1 MAKAGVLTID
11 VDAGTAKFL
20 VDMDA
25 ANAKLRDFGA
35 GAQQSGIHLVSSMQA
50 SSAAIRLLEN
60 PLGNNLRAVERFISL
75 LPGMGKLLQAAFP
88 VVGALAFADILI
100 KMGTEAINFY
110 QKIELAPARIA
121 AAFRGLNEPLAL
133 SNDELALANDRLSA
147 EIAKL
152 QGEQPNTLAIT
163 LDEARVAAD
172 KLADSLDK
180 DLGALHKLLEEK
192 DTGITS
198 LLTGSRPTGGDD
210 QGILRLQ
217 TAVAGAAYTARQ
229 NADKAKT
236 PEGVKAALLAAELEQ
251 RRLINEEIVRQNKL
265 IADAQSLQE
274 RNQKNKGSFRLPG
287 SALELD
293 QTQYIKNH
301 QTTVDNLDKASRE
314 IGLRIDNAR
323 LEGQKNE
330 AAQAKETA
338 DQHAQIQLA
347 QIANLEKT
355 NSQLAALNRQKA
367 EAQIASDHAIRQSAI
382 DADTDAGT
390 RAVASAEEEVRVAR
404 ERAAKLGAID
414 KAELEQHILNL
425 QAKVAPESVGKTQ
438 LQQQAVT
445 TKITGPGG
453 EVDQAKSDAAQK
465 ALKLLVGVQTA
476 EDKLGEAHVI
486 AERGWSEEVYKQW
499 EQSWEKIR
507 KAREKAAIAEL
518 APAAVAFRA
527 DQASAEVLAKG
538 SGQEKDLQIE
548 GKKLA
553 LEREYNSQIIKTG
566 ADQIRFAE
574 QAAALDSQARAA
586 KIAGLQQDYN
596 LQAQAMADLPA
607 DDEKRVQAARELS
620 ILYEQIAD
628 EQGKANNAD
637 YAAQTK
643 ILELIRQ
650 KSLAHQLGSDLYGAA
665 TQTLPN
671 GIGNALSA
679 GIFHTGNG
687 GMDIGR
693 QVSDALRS
701 AGKQL
706 LGQAFS
712 QSIEK
717 LIAAMLPQ
725 TAATIASTAATSV
738 HTGVTAAGTVATTAN
753 TGVTLS
759 SVAATTANAL
769 ATAAQT
775 VATWAQVAVSWI
787 TGFFADG
794 GRPTPG
800 VPYVVGEHGPE
811 LRVDDG
817 PGTII
822 PNHAIGAYLTSRSP
836 ESFGVNAFAQP
847 SSAAF
852 RSTSDYM
859 SAGTNPV
866 SAGVDGTKFSG
877 NHTFHIYETSDARET
892 ARAVAGFLKSSSPGF
907 SPFSR

>member
-1 MAKAGVLTID
+1 MPKAGVLTID
-11 VDAGTAKFL
+11 IDAGTAKFL

-25 ANAKLRDFGA
+25 ANAKLRDFGS

-60 PLGNNLRAVERFISL
+60 PLGNNIRAVERFISL

-88 VVGALAFADILI
+88 VVGALAFADILVR
-100 KMGTEAINFY
+100 MGTEAVNFY
-110 QKIELAPARIA
+110 QKIEQAPARIA

-147 EIAKL
+147 DIAKL
-152 QGEQPNTLAIT
+152 QGKQPNTLAVT

-172 KLADSLDK
+172 KLAESLDK
-180 DLGALHKLLEEK
+180 DLGDLQKLLQEK
-192 DTGITS
+192 DTGLSS
-198 LLTGSRPTGGDD
+198 LLTGSRPTSGDD
-210 QGILRLQ
+210 QGIARLQ
-217 TAVAGAAYTARQ
+217 TAVAAAAYTARQ

-236 PEGVKAALLAAELEQ
+236 PEGVKAALLAGELDQ

-265 IADAQSLQE
+265 IADAQALQE
-274 RNQKNKGSFRLPG
+274 RNEKKKGTFSLPG

-293 QTQYIKNH
+293 QTQYIQNH
-301 QTTVDNLDKASRE
+301 QATVDNLDKASRE

-323 LEGQKNE
+323 LEGQKND

-338 DQHAQIQLA
+338 DQQAQIQLA
-347 QIANLEKT
+347 RIANQEKT

-382 DADTDAGT
+382 DAETDAGT
-390 RAVASAEEEVRVAR
+390 RAVRSAEEEVQVAR
-404 ERAAKLGAID
+404 DRAARLGAID
-414 KAELEQHILNL
+414 KAELEQHIFNL
-425 QAKVAPESVGKTQ
+425 QARVAPESVGKTQ
-438 LQQQAVT
+438 LQQQAIA
-445 TKITGPGG
+445 TKFTGTGG
-453 EVDQAKSDAAQK
+453 EVDQAKAEAAQK
-465 ALKLLVGVQTA
+465 ALKLLADEQAA
-476 EDKLGEAHVI
+476 EDRVGEAQAK
-486 AERGWSEEVYKQW
+486 AERGWAEEVA
-499 EQSWEKIR
+499 EAWEKAW
-507 KAREKAAIAEL
+507 KEVQAKREKALYAEL
-518 APAAVAFRA
+518 APAAVGFEAS
-527 DQASAEVLAKG
+527 QAASEVLAKG

-548 GKKLA
+548 GQKLA
-553 LEREYNSQIIKTG
+553 LERQYSSQIIRTG
-566 ADQIRFAE
+566 ADQVRFAQ

-586 KIAGLQQDYN
+586 KIAGLQN
-596 LQAQAMADLPA
+596 EFNIEAQAMAELPA
-607 DDEKRVQAARELS
+607 GDEKRVEAARELS
-620 ILYEQIAD
+620 ILYEKIAD
-628 EQGKANNAD
+628 EQQKANNAD

-650 KSLAHQLGSDLYGAA
+650 QSLTDQFGSDLYGSV
-665 TQTLPN
+665 TQTLPS
-671 GIGNALSA
+671 GIGNAISA
-679 GIFHTGNG
+679 GIFHTGKG
-687 GMDIGR
+687 GMDVGK

-706 LGQAFS
+706 LGEAFS

-738 HTGVTAAGTVATTAN
+738 HTGVTAASTVATTAN
-753 TGVTLS
+753 TGATLS
-759 SVAATTANAL
+759 NVAATAGNAI

-787 TGFFADG
+787 AGFFAEG

-811 LRVDDG
+811 LRVDDA

-822 PNHAIGAYLTSRSP
+822 PNHAIGAYLSSRP
-836 ESFGVNAFAQP
+836 GESSGMSALAKTVFP
-847 SSAAF
+847 ST
-852 RSTSDYM
+852 RDYM
-859 SAGTNPV
+859 AAGATLALPGGSTFN
-866 SAGVDGTKFSG
+866 G

-907 SPFSR
+907 SPYSH